1 MNNVWWH
8 FVCVTVDSSATETE
22 DETKHN
28 GVLQQKKV
36 KKKKKKSRKEN
47 KDGVPGM
54 GGNRTQWGGNRKHS
68 PPSAHHPPM
77 KFGRK
82 VQPQHNGVV
91 GGGIQNKPKKV
102 GPGTFVSELCSSL
115 TGSDILS

>member
-1 MNNVWWH
+1 M
-8 FVCVTVDSSATETE
+8 TVDSSATETE

-68 PPSAHHPPM
+68 PPSAHHPQM

-102 GPGTFVSELCSSL
+102 GHEWPPHVSF
-115 TGSDILS
+115 